1 MSASRFFADTAYYI
15 ALLTARDDLHDIAL
29 TTGRSLGGAEI
40 VTTDAVLVEVFAF
53 VSGRGRHRRLEAVKL
68 VDLLTTDPDVSIVH
82 QTPALFFSGVNLY
95 RRRLDKGYS
104 LTDCMSMM
112 VCRELAIDAVLT
124 HDRHFEQEG
133 FDILL

>member
-1 MSASRFFADTAYYI
+1 VPPVFADTAYYI
-15 ALLTARDDLHDIAL
+15 AILLESDTLHDRAVAFDAAAPEQ
-29 TTGRSLGGAEI
+29 RS
-40 VTTDAVLVEVFAF
+40 VTTDAVLVEVLASFSKRG
-53 VSGRGRHRRLEAVKL
+53 SGARLVAVDL
-68 VDLLTTDPDVSIVH
+68 VDTLRADPRVTIVH
-82 QTPALFFSGVNLY
+82 QTPALFFSGVDLY